1 MSNGSIGVRVVRV
14 VCAHIL
20 QAIGK
25 GGHLCQD
32 LNLAFLS
39 APFVAVSREIQL
51 FQGEIV
57 LWANWKH
64 VGSARAI
71 YEQLR

>member
-1 MSNGSIGVRVVRV
+1 MQFLLPWAMNDRTALACRGS
-14 VCAHIL
+14 L
-20 QAIGK
+20 QI
-25 GGHLCQD
+25 
-32 LNLAFLS
+32 
-39 APFVAVSREIQL
+39 EM